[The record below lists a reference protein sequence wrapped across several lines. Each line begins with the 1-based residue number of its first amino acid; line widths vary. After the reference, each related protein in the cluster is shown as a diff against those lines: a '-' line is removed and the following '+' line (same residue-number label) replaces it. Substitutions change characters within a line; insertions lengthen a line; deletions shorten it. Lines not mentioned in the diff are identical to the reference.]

1 MPAIKHILFPFD
13 FSKQASLAAPFVR
26 AIASRYGAEV
36 LVLAVIS
43 PAWSKAPGGMPAL
56 SGLDAPEHEL
66 SARLDQALAREFAG
80 MVTRHLTDLGDPGL
94 KIVETARRQ
103 AVDLIMM
110 PTHGVSGYRTML
122 LGSVTAKVLHEAKC
136 PVWTSTHSEEQQA
149 PANPRAMLCAVDDSS
164 RAAAVMRWASEFG
177 QRMGAELSFLHVITP
192 SGDARTL
199 PTEEEIREEA
209 RARME
214 SIQQAAGVQGR
225 LQIAAGEVAE
235 TIAEKARGQGADLV
249 LIGRGLLPSPLGRLR
264 SNAYAIIRQSPCPV
278 VSI

>member
-1 MPAIKHILFPFD
+1 
-13 FSKQASLAAPFVR
+13 
-26 AIASRYGAEV
+26 
-36 LVLAVIS
+36 
-43 PAWSKAPGGMPAL
+43 
-56 SGLDAPEHEL
+56 
-66 SARLDQALAREFAG
+66 
-80 MVTRHLTDLGDPGL
+80 
-94 KIVETARRQ
+94 
-103 AVDLIMM
+103 MM

-122 LGSVTAKVLHEAKC
+122 LGSVTAKVLQEAKC
-136 PVWTSTHSEEQQA
+136 PVWTSTHSEEQPS
-149 PANPRAMLCAVDDSS
+149 PASPRTMLCAVDNSS

-214 SIQQAAGVQGR
+214 SIQQAAGVQGP

-235 TIAEKARGQGADLV
+235 TIAEKARGQGADLI